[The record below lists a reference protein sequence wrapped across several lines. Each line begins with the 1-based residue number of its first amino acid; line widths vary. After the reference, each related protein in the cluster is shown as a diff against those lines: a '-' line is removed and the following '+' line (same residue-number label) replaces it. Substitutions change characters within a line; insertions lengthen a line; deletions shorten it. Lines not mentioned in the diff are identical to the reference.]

1 MQKKINNKIY
11 VIILA
16 SGIGKRIRHHS
27 LPKQFLK
34 LAGKT
39 VIEHTIEAFEKNK
52 LVDEIIIVNHP
63 NYRNYLENII
73 SRRKFLKISKIL
85 NGGKTRTESSY
96 IGTSSISGKDG
107 IALIH
112 DAVRPFVSQSIIN
125 NCIRDAKKYGAVD
138 VAIPSADTL
147 IKVTDK
153 QTIERVPDRSRYMRG
168 QTPQAFRL
176 NIINKAHQNALR
188 DNYYSTDDCSL
199 VLKYGLSEVSI
210 VAGEKQNIKITYA
223 EDIFL
228 ADKIFQMKKMQ
239 LPRGVRLKYLNNK
252 VIVVFGGSR
261 GIGKAIC
268 DLGRRYGAIVKSYS
282 RDNGCDI
289 RSFSNINTALKCI
302 HQQEGNIDFVIN
314 TAGILKMGTLV
325 SRTQNDIMEEIKIN
339 YLGSVN
345 VVKASTPYLKKTKG
359 GILLFTSSSF
369 TRGRALYS
377 IYSSTKAAIV
387 NFMQAQAD
395 ELSMIDIK
403 INAINPERTDTE
415 MRIQNFGYE
424 LKSELLKPSVVAK
437 ISLQTLLSDYTGQV
451 IDIRK

>member
-1 MQKKINNKIY
+1 MQAKIDNRIY

-39 VIEHTIEAFEKNK
+39 VIEHTIEAFEKNNS
-52 LVDEIIIVNHP
+52 VDEIIIVNHP
-63 NYRNYLENII
+63 NYRNYLENIL

-85 NGGKTRTESSY
+85 DGGKTRTESSY

-107 IALIH
+107 IVLIH

-125 NCIRDAKKYGAVD
+125 NCIRDVKKYGAVD

-176 NIINKAHQNALR
+176 NIINKAQQNALR

-199 VLKYGLSEVSI
+199 VLQYGLSEVSI

-239 LPRGVRLKYLNNK
+239 LPRGVRLKSLDNK
-252 VIVVFGGSR
+252 VIVIFGGSR

-268 DLGRRYGAIVKSYS
+268 DLGRRHGAIVKSYS

-289 RSFSNINTALKCI
+289 RSFSNINTALKCT

-314 TAGILKMGTLV
+314 TAGILKMGPLI

-345 VVKASTPYLKKTKG
+345 VVKASTPYLKNTKG

-415 MRIQNFGYE
+415 MRIQNFGSE
-424 LKSELLKPSVVAK
+424 LKSELLKPSAVAK

>member
-1 MQKKINNKIY
+1 MRNNKNKIY

-16 SGIGKRIRHHS
+16 SGTGKRIRNHS

-39 VIEHTIEAFEKNK
+39 VIEHTIEAFEKNH

-63 NYRNYLENII
+63 NYRNYLENIL
-73 SRRKFLKISKIL
+73 SRRKFIKISKIL
-85 NGGKTRTESSY
+85 NGGKTRTESSN

-107 IALIH
+107 IAIIH

-153 QTIERVPDRSRYMRG
+153 QTIERVPNRSGYMRG

-176 NIINKAHQNALR
+176 NIIKKAHQNALR
-188 DNYYSTDDCSL
+188 DNFHSTDDCSL
-199 VLKYGLSEVSI
+199 VLEYGLSEVSI

-228 ADKIFQMKKMQ
+228 ADKIFQMKKVKK
-239 LPRGVRLKYLNNK
+239 PRGVSLKYLDNK
-252 VIVVFGGSR
+252 VIVVFGGSH

-268 DLGRRYGAIVKSYS
+268 ELGSKHGAVVKSYS
-282 RDNGCDI
+282 RENGCDI
-289 RSFSNINTALKCI
+289 SSFSNINVVLKSI
-302 HQQEGNIDFVIN
+302 FQQEGNIDFVIN
-314 TAGILKMGTLV
+314 TAGILKIAPLV
-325 SRTQNDIMEEIKIN
+325 SRTQNDILEEIKTN

-345 VVKASTPYLKKTKG
+345 IVKASIPYLIKTQG

-395 ELSMIDIK
+395 ELSTIAIR
-403 INAINPERTDTE
+403 INAINPERTDTK

-424 LKSELLKPSVVAK
+424 PKSELLKPLTVAK
-437 ISLQTLLSDYTGQV
+437 VALQSVLSDYTGQV